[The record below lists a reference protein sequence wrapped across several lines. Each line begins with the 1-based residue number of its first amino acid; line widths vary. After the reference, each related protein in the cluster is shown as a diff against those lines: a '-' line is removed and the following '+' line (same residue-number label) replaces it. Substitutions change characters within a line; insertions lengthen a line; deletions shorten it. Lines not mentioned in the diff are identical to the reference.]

1 MGRRNPKREH
11 KQRER
16 ARSQSGS
23 PYRLIGAAGE
33 VVACCVNKGWEEEGK
48 ASIYLLRRIP
58 GGGHAMG
65 AFLIDLWCMGL
76 KDAWGRLDLTYEEF
90 RASVLDRGE
99 PEVSFEPIDIET
111 ARRLVAGGIR
121 FAEQNGFRL
130 PPRHERWTALLG
142 EIGDPAKADLSD
154 FGVDGKLR
162 YEGSLEDLKRR
173 LIGCRVEDFLKRK
186 DVEYVIGDDDFT
198 LLNDTTVAVEEV
210 AAMLRAKVVSG
221 TRQWCFANGQ
231 VPHPRLG
238 EAWDLVLEAIMLS
251 EELSEEGEPDEA
263 ALDAVD
269 NRAQSLLSLAGPEA
283 GADLAEAMEQVRA
296 YMGQFESAG
305 AMMAALQIEDASES
319 EEDESG

>member
-1 MGRRNPKREH
+1 
-11 KQRER
+11 
-16 ARSQSGS
+16 
-23 PYRLIGAAGE
+23 
-33 VVACCVNKGWEEEGK
+33 VVACCVNKGWAEEGK

-65 AFLIDLWCMGL
+65 AFLVDLWCMGL
-76 KDAWGRLDLTYEEF
+76 KEAWGRLDATYEEF
-90 RASVLDRGE
+90 REGVLDRAE
-99 PEVSFEPIDIET
+99 PELSFEPIEIET

-173 LIGCRVEDFLKRK
+173 LIGCRVEDFLKRE
-186 DVEYVIGDDDFT
+186 DLEYVIGDDDFT
-198 LLNDTTVAVEEV
+198 LLDDATVAVEEI
-210 AAMLRAKVVSG
+210 ASTLRERVVSG

-231 VPHPRLG
+231 APHARLE
-238 EAWDLVLEAIMLS
+238 EAWDLMIEAIMLS
-251 EELSEEGEPDEA
+251 EELPEEGEPDEA

-269 NRAQSLLSLAGPEA
+269 NRARSLLSLSGPNT
-283 GADLAEAMEQVRA
+283 GTDLAEAMEQVRA
-296 YMGQFESAG
+296 YMGQFQSAE
-305 AMMAALQIEDASES
+305 AMMAALQLEEASEGD
-319 EEDESG
+319 EEENG